1 MIKYLFV
8 ALSFFVTCSC
18 ISQDTKIVEIAK
30 QASKSSLEKNLYSL
44 ASDKMEGRLMGSRGD
59 SIASIFIADWFK
71 QHNLKAP
78 FENGKSYIQ
87 PITVYRKKVTEAKLT
102 ITGKT
107 YEELDGWLFPLNST
121 ESVQLNN
128 IPVVF
133 AGYGITDSRYDD
145 LAAVD
150 VKGKAVILLTGQPV
164 DTAKKYLLTGTDK
177 PATIGSYEKILKE
190 KGASLV
196 LIYNKAFQSIAA
208 VLKRNSFPVYKS
220 GAIRPLSLPIFQ
232 LSAER
237 INELL
242 AADNITVA
250 ELESKISKTSSP
262 QSFVLKNTL
271 SVQLNISIA
280 EEHAPNVIGVIPGTD
295 PSANAVVISAHHDH
309 NGKHGN
315 DIYYGAVDNAS
326 GTSAIMEVA
335 ALFQQAS
342 KKGLKPKRNI
352 VFASYT
358 GEERGLLG
366 SYYYA
371 EHPVYPL
378 EKTWAVI
385 NIDMMGRVD
394 TFYSGKRAD
403 SNYAYI
409 LVKDTLGRG
418 LRNSL
423 LKANESLGSLKLDTW
438 YEQPQYMQRRLQG
451 SDQYPLYL
459 KGVPFLRID
468 CGFSKDYHQLT
479 DTPDKINYD
488 LLTKQTQLAFLT
500 LWNLANE

>member
-1 MIKYLFV
+1 M
-8 ALSFFVTCSC
+8 
-18 ISQDTKIVEIAK
+18 
-30 QASKSSLEKNLYSL
+30 
-44 ASDKMEGRLMGSRGD
+44 
-59 SIASIFIADWFK
+59 
-71 QHNLKAP
+71 
-78 FENGKSYIQ
+78 
-87 PITVYRKKVTEAKLT
+87 
-102 ITGKT
+102 
-107 YEELDGWLFPLNST
+107 
-121 ESVQLNN
+121 
-128 IPVVF
+128 
-133 AGYGITDSRYDD
+133 
-145 LAAVD
+145 
-150 VKGKAVILLTGQPV
+150 
-164 DTAKKYLLTGTDK
+164 
-177 PATIGSYEKILKE
+177 
-190 KGASLV
+190 
-196 LIYNKAFQSIAA
+196 
-208 VLKRNSFPVYKS
+208 
-220 GAIRPLSLPIFQ
+220 
-232 LSAER
+232 SAER

-242 AADNITVA
+242 AADHVTIA
-250 ELESKISKTSSP
+250 DLESRISKTATP
-262 QSFVLKNTL
+262 QSFVLKNPI

-295 PSANAVVISAHHDH
+295 ATASAIVISAHHDH

-335 ALFQQAS
+335 ALFQKAS
-342 KKGLKPKRNI
+342 KQGLKPKRNI

-358 GEERGLLG
+358 GEERVLLG

-371 EHPVYPL
+371 EHPVYPV

>member
-1 MIKYLFV
+1 MIKYFL
-8 ALSFFVTCSC
+8 AAISFFVTSSC
-18 ISQDTKIVEIAK
+18 ISQDTKIVEVAK
-30 QASKSSLEKNLYSL
+30 QASKTSLEKNLYAL
-44 ASDKMEGRLMGSRGD
+44 ASDKMEGRLMGSHGD
-59 SIASIFIADWFK
+59 SIASTFIADWFK
-71 QHNLKAP
+71 EHNVKAP
-78 FENGKSYIQ
+78 FNNGKSYIQ
-87 PITVYRKKVTEAKLT
+87 PVTVYRKKVVDAKLT
-102 ITGKT
+102 IAGKN
-107 YEELDGWLFPLNST
+107 YGELEGWLFPLSST
-121 ESVQLNN
+121 ESVQLEN

-145 LAAVD
+145 LSSID
-150 VKGKAVILLTGQPV
+150 VKGKAVILLTGQPI
-164 DTAKKYLLTGTDK
+164 DSSKKYILSGTDK
-177 PATIGSYEKILKE
+177 PAFISSPEKILKE

-196 LIYNKAFQSIAA
+196 LVYNKIYQTLAA
-208 VLKRNSFPVYKS
+208 AQKRNSFPTYKS
-220 GAIRPLSLPIFQ
+220 GGNRVLPLPTFQ
-232 LSAER
+232 MSAER
-237 INELL
+237 VNELL
-242 AADNITVA
+242 AADNITIE
-250 ELESKISKTSSP
+250 ELESRISKTSSP

-271 SVQLNISIA
+271 SVQLNISTT
-280 EEHAPNVIGVIPGTD
+280 EEHVPNVIGIIPGTD

-371 EHPVYPL
+371 EHPVYPV

-409 LVKDTLGRG
+409 LVKDSLGRG

-451 SDQYPLYL
+451 SDQYPLTL
-459 KGVPFLRID
+459 KEFL
-468 CGFSKDYHQLT
+468 F
-479 DTPDKINYD
+479 
-488 LLTKQTQLAFLT
+488 
-500 LWNLANE
+500 